1 MSPMPPPHPRVG
13 RPLCAERH
21 GLHRVGG
28 AEVGAPGASRAGP
41 PADSLPISGER
52 SRMGVHLRTEARSSG
67 FKSSQ
72 AGRPVPWGPTSVPWC
87 PTDSWR
93 ASRPLGLFTP
103 SAGCEAG
110 RRHGTHCPGGRVPL
124 ETAAVSQ
131 PGNDSGSWVAPYDG
145 QAGNETRTPERASL
159 GVCHA
164 RSVQTTPN
172 K

>member
-1 MSPMPPPHPRVG
+1 MSPMPPPHPRVS

-52 SRMGVHLRTEARSSG
+52 SRMGVHLRTEAGSSG

-103 SAGCEAG
+103 SAGL
-110 RRHGTHCPGGRVPL
+110 RREGDTGPTVLEGGCPWRRP
-124 ETAAVSQ
+124 AVSQ